1 MSKIKEFYHEE
12 ITRGQAF
19 GDVEDA
25 DYLFA
30 EWQKQRDIENAAEDL
45 SEMQMIELEAEKAQ
59 FFRVFEASGT
69 YPM

>member
-1 MSKIKEFYHEE
+1 MSRIKEFYHEE

-25 DYLFA
+25 DYA
-30 EWQKQRDIENAAEDL
+30 YMEWKQAQEKQAVED
-45 SEMQMIELEAEKAQ
+45 EELIAWVEAEAEKAE
-59 FFRVFEASGT
+59 FFRVFEASGC